1 MFKKKYLALVLLPLL
16 LLLLAVSFLGQA
28 GATTSSK
35 SSAPL
40 AAGVQDIVD
49 RGVLRVGVKQDLPN
63 FGYRDPENMQYT
75 GMEIE
80 IAKKVAAELGVKIE
94 FTPVTAQTRGA
105 LLDNGQL
112 DMVIATFTITDER
125 KELYNFTTPYY
136 TDAVGFLVRK
146 DSKIASNWEA
156 LDGLT
161 IGVTQGSIQWGLLE
175 EIAAE
180 KGIHFDFRELG
191 SNSEVVVAL
200 AARRVDAFSIDQSI
214 LSAFLGKSN
223 QLLDIQYK
231 PSEYGIVT
239 KKSNTEL
246 ANYLDQLVQNWN
258 KDGSLQTIYNKFG
271 FSFWTSS
278 TNHLN
283 TES

>member
-1 MFKKKYLALVLLPLL
+1 MQMKRIIPLLLLPLL
-16 LLLLAVSFLGQA
+16 AILLILPFFGQISA
-28 GATTSSK
+28 LTNSTSD
-35 SSAPL
+35 AQL
-40 AAGVQDIVD
+40 EAGVQEIVD

-63 FGYRDPENMQYT
+63 FGYRDPESNQYT
-75 GMEIE
+75 GMEVE
-80 IAKKVAAELGVKIE
+80 IAKKVAAELGVDIE

-112 DMVIATFTITDER
+112 DMVIATFTITEER

-146 DSKIASNWEA
+146 DSNIQSSWEA

-161 IGVTQGSIQWGLLE
+161 IGLTQGSIQWGLLE

-180 KGIHFDFRELG
+180 KEIELNFRELG

-200 AARRVDAFSIDQSI
+200 AAHRVDAFSIDQSI
-214 LSAFLGKSN
+214 LSAFLGKTN
-223 QLLDIQYK
+223 ELLDLQYQ

-239 KKSNTEL
+239 KKSNKDL
-246 ANYLDQLVQNWN
+246 AKYLDGLIQGWTE
-258 KDGSLQTIYNKFG
+258 DGSLQAIYDDFG
-271 FSFWTSS
+271 
-278 TNHLN
+278 LKPV
-283 TES
+283 TEIDE

>member
-1 MFKKKYLALVLLPLL
+1 MQMKKMIPLL
-16 LLLLAVSFLGQA
+16 LLPLFALFLSLSFLGKANAVSNNQTDIA
-28 GATTSSK
+28 LK
-35 SSAPL
+35 
-40 AAGVQDIVD
+40 AGVQDIVD
-49 RGVLRVGVKQDLPN
+49 RGILRVGVKQDLPN
-63 FGYRDPENMQYT
+63 FGYRNPENNQYT
-75 GMEIE
+75 GMEVE
-80 IAKKVAAELGVKIE
+80 IAKKIAAELGVDIE

-112 DMVIATFTITDER
+112 DMVIATFTITEER

-146 DSKIASNWEA
+146 DSKIQSSWEA

-180 KGIHFDFRELG
+180 KGIELNFRELG

-200 AARRVDAFSIDQSI
+200 AAHRVDAFSIDQSI
-214 LSAFLGKSN
+214 LSAFLGKTN
-223 QLLDIQYK
+223 ELLDLQYQ

-239 KKSNTEL
+239 KKSNTDL
-246 ANYLDQLVQNWN
+246 ANYLDELVQDWTE
-258 KDGSLQTIYNKFG
+258 DGTLQKIYDEFG
-271 FSFWTSS
+271 
-278 TNHLN
+278 LKPV
-283 TES
+283 TEIDE

>member
-1 MFKKKYLALVLLPLL
+1 MQMKRIIPLLLLPLL
-16 LLLLAVSFLGQA
+16 AILLTLPFFGQISA
-28 GATTSSK
+28 LTNNTSD
-35 SSAPL
+35 AQL
-40 AAGVQDIVD
+40 EAGVQKIVD

-63 FGYRDPENMQYT
+63 FGYRDPESNEYT
-75 GMEIE
+75 GMEVE
-80 IAKKVAAELGVKIE
+80 IAKKVAAELGVDIE

-112 DMVIATFTITDER
+112 DMVIATFTITEER

-146 DSKIASNWEA
+146 DSKIQSSWEA

-180 KGIHFDFRELG
+180 KGIELNFRELG

-200 AARRVDAFSIDQSI
+200 AAHRVDAFSIDQSI
-214 LSAFLGKSN
+214 LSAFLGKTN
-223 QLLDIQYK
+223 VLLDLQYQ

-239 KKSNTEL
+239 KKSNTDL
-246 ANYLDQLVQNWN
+246 ATYLDGLVEDWTE
-258 KDGSLQTIYNKFG
+258 DGTLQAIYDDFG
-271 FSFWTSS
+271 
-278 TNHLN
+278 LKPV
-283 TES
+283 TEITE

>member
-1 MFKKKYLALVLLPLL
+1 MQLKRIIPLL
-16 LLLLAVSFLGQA
+16 LLPVLAILLMLPFFGQISA
-28 GATTSSK
+28 LTNSTSD
-35 SSAPL
+35 AQL
-40 AAGVQDIVD
+40 EAGVQEIVD

-63 FGYRDPENMQYT
+63 FGYRDPESNQYT
-75 GMEIE
+75 GMEVE
-80 IAKKVAAELGVKIE
+80 IAKKVAAELGVDIE

-112 DMVIATFTITDER
+112 DMVIATFTITEER

-146 DSKIASNWEA
+146 DSKIQSSWDA

-180 KGIHFDFRELG
+180 KGIELNFRELG

-200 AARRVDAFSIDQSI
+200 AAHRVDAFSIDQSI
-214 LSAFLGKSN
+214 LSAFLGKTN
-223 QLLDIQYK
+223 ELLDLQYQ

-239 KKSNTEL
+239 KKSNTDL
-246 ANYLDQLVQNWN
+246 ATYLDGLVQDWTE
-258 KDGSLQTIYNKFG
+258 DGTLQTIYDDFG
-271 FSFWTSS
+271 
-278 TNHLN
+278 LKPV
-283 TES
+283 TEITE

>member
-1 MFKKKYLALVLLPLL
+1 MQLKRIIPLLLLPLL
-16 LLLLAVSFLGQA
+16 AILLILPFFGQISA
-28 GATTSSK
+28 LTNSTSD
-35 SSAPL
+35 AQL
-40 AAGVQDIVD
+40 EAGVQEIVD

-63 FGYRDPENMQYT
+63 FGYRDPKSNKYT
-75 GMEIE
+75 GMEVE
-80 IAKKVAAELGVKIE
+80 IAKKVAAELGVDIE

-112 DMVIATFTITDER
+112 DMVIATFTITEER

-146 DSKIASNWEA
+146 DSNIQSSWEA

-180 KGIHFDFRELG
+180 KGIELNFRELG

-200 AARRVDAFSIDQSI
+200 AAHRVDAFSIDQSI
-214 LSAFLGKSN
+214 LSAFLGKTN
-223 QLLDIQYK
+223 ELLDLQYQ

-239 KKSNTEL
+239 KKSNTDL
-246 ANYLDQLVQNWN
+246 ATYLDGLVQDWTE
-258 KDGSLQTIYNKFG
+258 DGTLQAIYDDFG
-271 FSFWTSS
+271 
-278 TNHLN
+278 LKPV
-283 TES
+283 TEIDE

>member
-1 MFKKKYLALVLLPLL
+1 MQMKRIIPLLLLPLL
-16 LLLLAVSFLGQA
+16 AFLLILPFFRSI
-28 GATTSSK
+28 
-35 SSAPL
+35 SAL
-40 AAGVQDIVD
+40 TNSNSDAQLEAGVQKIVD

-63 FGYRDPENMQYT
+63 FGYRDPESNQYT
-75 GMEIE
+75 GMEVE
-80 IAKKVAAELGVKIE
+80 IAKKVAAELGVDIE

-112 DMVIATFTITDER
+112 DMVIATFTITEER

-146 DSKIASNWEA
+146 DSNVQSSWEA

-180 KGIHFDFRELG
+180 KGIELNFRELG

-200 AARRVDAFSIDQSI
+200 AAHRVDAFSIDQSI
-214 LSAFLGKSN
+214 LSAFLGKTN
-223 QLLDIQYK
+223 ELLDLQYQ

-239 KKSNTEL
+239 KKSNTDL
-246 ANYLDQLVQNWN
+246 ATYLDGLVQDWTE
-258 KDGSLQTIYNKFG
+258 DGTLQAIYDDFG
-271 FSFWTSS
+271 
-278 TNHLN
+278 LKPV
-283 TES
+283 TEITE

>member
-1 MFKKKYLALVLLPLL
+1 MQMKRIIPLL
-16 LLLLAVSFLGQA
+16 LLPVLAILLMLPFFGQISA
-28 GATTSSK
+28 LTNSTSD
-35 SSAPL
+35 AQL
-40 AAGVQDIVD
+40 EAGVQEIVD

-63 FGYRDPENMQYT
+63 FGYRDPESNQYT
-75 GMEIE
+75 GMEVE
-80 IAKKVAAELGVKIE
+80 IAKKVAAELGVDIE

-112 DMVIATFTITDER
+112 DMVIATFTITEER

-146 DSKIASNWEA
+146 DSNIQSSWEA

-180 KGIHFDFRELG
+180 KGIELNFRELG

-200 AARRVDAFSIDQSI
+200 AAHRVDAFSIDQSI
-214 LSAFLGKSN
+214 LSAFLGKTN
-223 QLLDIQYK
+223 ELLDLQYQ

-239 KKSNTEL
+239 KKSNTDL
-246 ANYLDQLVQNWN
+246 ATYLDGLVQDWTE
-258 KDGSLQTIYNKFG
+258 DGKLQAIYDDFG
-271 FSFWTSS
+271 
-278 TNHLN
+278 LKPV
-283 TES
+283 TEITE

>member
-1 MFKKKYLALVLLPLL
+1 MQMKRIIPLLLLPLL
-16 LLLLAVSFLGQA
+16 AFLLILPFFRSI
-28 GATTSSK
+28 
-35 SSAPL
+35 SAL
-40 AAGVQDIVD
+40 TNSNSDAQLEAGVQKIVD

-63 FGYRDPENMQYT
+63 FGYRDPESNQYT
-75 GMEIE
+75 GMEVE
-80 IAKKVAAELGVKIE
+80 IAKKVAAELGVDIE

-112 DMVIATFTITDER
+112 DMVIATFTITEER

-146 DSKIASNWEA
+146 DSNVQSSWEA

-180 KGIHFDFRELG
+180 KGIELNFRELG

-200 AARRVDAFSIDQSI
+200 AAHRVDAFSIDQSI
-214 LSAFLGKSN
+214 LSAFLGKTN
-223 QLLDIQYK
+223 ELLDLQYQ

-239 KKSNTEL
+239 KKSNTDL
-246 ANYLDQLVQNWN
+246 AKYLDGLVQGWTE
-258 KDGSLQTIYNKFG
+258 DGSLQAIYDDFDLKPV
-271 FSFWTSS
+271 
-278 TNHLN
+278 
-283 TES
+283 TEIDE

>member
-1 MFKKKYLALVLLPLL
+1 MQMKRIIPLL
-16 LLLLAVSFLGQA
+16 LLPVLAILLMLPFFGQISA
-28 GATTSSK
+28 LTNSTSD
-35 SSAPL
+35 AQL
-40 AAGVQDIVD
+40 EAGVQEIVD

-63 FGYRDPENMQYT
+63 FGYRDPKSNKYT
-75 GMEIE
+75 GMEVE
-80 IAKKVAAELGVKIE
+80 IAKKVAAELGVDIE

-112 DMVIATFTITDER
+112 DMVIATFTITEER

-146 DSKIASNWEA
+146 DSNIQSSWEA

-180 KGIHFDFRELG
+180 KGIELNFRELG

-200 AARRVDAFSIDQSI
+200 AAHRVDAFSIDQSI
-214 LSAFLGKSN
+214 LSAFLGKTN
-223 QLLDIQYK
+223 ELLDLQYQ

-239 KKSNTEL
+239 KKSNTDL
-246 ANYLDQLVQNWN
+246 ATYLDGLVQDWTE
-258 KDGSLQTIYNKFG
+258 DGKLQAIYDDFG
-271 FSFWTSS
+271 
-278 TNHLN
+278 LKPV
-283 TES
+283 TEITE

>member
-1 MFKKKYLALVLLPLL
+1 MQMKRIIPLLLLPLL
-16 LLLLAVSFLGQA
+16 AILLILPFFGQISA
-28 GATTSSK
+28 LTNSTSD
-35 SSAPL
+35 AQL
-40 AAGVQDIVD
+40 EAGVQEIVD

-63 FGYRDPENMQYT
+63 FGYRDPESNQYT
-75 GMEIE
+75 GMEVE
-80 IAKKVAAELGVKIE
+80 IAKKVAAELGVDIE

-112 DMVIATFTITDER
+112 DMVIATFTITEER

-146 DSKIASNWEA
+146 DSNIQSSWEA

-180 KGIHFDFRELG
+180 KGIELNFRELG

-200 AARRVDAFSIDQSI
+200 AAHRVDAFSIDQSI
-214 LSAFLGKSN
+214 LSAFLGKTN
-223 QLLDIQYK
+223 ELLDLQYQ

-239 KKSNTEL
+239 KKSNKDL
-246 ANYLDQLVQNWN
+246 AKYLDGLVQGWTE
-258 KDGSLQTIYNKFG
+258 DGSLQAIYDDFDLKPV
-271 FSFWTSS
+271 
-278 TNHLN
+278 
-283 TES
+283 TEIDE

>member
-1 MFKKKYLALVLLPLL
+1 MQMKRIIPLLLLPLL
-16 LLLLAVSFLGQA
+16 AILLILPFFGQISA
-28 GATTSSK
+28 LTNSTSD
-35 SSAPL
+35 AQL
-40 AAGVQDIVD
+40 EAGVQEIVD

-63 FGYRDPENMQYT
+63 FGYRDPESNQYT
-75 GMEIE
+75 GMEVE
-80 IAKKVAAELGVKIE
+80 IAKKVAAELGVDIE

-112 DMVIATFTITDER
+112 DMVIATFTITEER

-146 DSKIASNWEA
+146 DSNIQSSWEA

-180 KGIHFDFRELG
+180 KGIELNFRELG

-200 AARRVDAFSIDQSI
+200 AAHRVDAFSIDQSI
-214 LSAFLGKSN
+214 LSAFLGKTN
-223 QLLDIQYK
+223 ELLDLQYQ

-239 KKSNTEL
+239 KKSNTDL
-246 ANYLDQLVQNWN
+246 ATYLDGLVEDWTE
-258 KDGSLQTIYNKFG
+258 DGTLQAIYDDFG
-271 FSFWTSS
+271 
-278 TNHLN
+278 LKPV
-283 TES
+283 TEIDE

>member
-1 MFKKKYLALVLLPLL
+1 MQMKRIIPLLLLPLL
-16 LLLLAVSFLGQA
+16 AFLLILPFFRSI
-28 GATTSSK
+28 
-35 SSAPL
+35 SAL
-40 AAGVQDIVD
+40 TNSNSDAQLEAGVQKIVD

-63 FGYRDPENMQYT
+63 FGYRDPESNQYT
-75 GMEIE
+75 GMEVE
-80 IAKKVAAELGVKIE
+80 IAKKVAAELGVDIE

-112 DMVIATFTITDER
+112 DMVIATFTITEER

-146 DSKIASNWEA
+146 DSKIQSSWEA

-180 KGIHFDFRELG
+180 KGIELNFRELG

-200 AARRVDAFSIDQSI
+200 AAHRVDAFSIDQSI
-214 LSAFLGKSN
+214 LSAFLGKTN
-223 QLLDIQYK
+223 ELLDLQYQ

-239 KKSNTEL
+239 KKSNTDL
-246 ANYLDQLVQNWN
+246 ATYLDGLVEDWTE
-258 KDGSLQTIYNKFG
+258 DGTLQAIYDDFG
-271 FSFWTSS
+271 
-278 TNHLN
+278 LKPV
-283 TES
+283 TEITE

>member
-1 MFKKKYLALVLLPLL
+1 MQMKRIIPLLLLPLL
-16 LLLLAVSFLGQA
+16 AFLLILPFFRSI
-28 GATTSSK
+28 
-35 SSAPL
+35 SAL
-40 AAGVQDIVD
+40 TNSNSDAQLEAGVQEIVD

-63 FGYRDPENMQYT
+63 FGYRDPESNQYT
-75 GMEIE
+75 GMEVE
-80 IAKKVAAELGVKIE
+80 IAKKVAAELGVDIE

-112 DMVIATFTITDER
+112 DMVIATFTITEER

-146 DSKIASNWEA
+146 DSNVQSSWEA

-180 KGIHFDFRELG
+180 KGIELNFRELG

-200 AARRVDAFSIDQSI
+200 AAHRVDAFSIDQSI
-214 LSAFLGKSN
+214 LSAFLGKTN
-223 QLLDIQYK
+223 ELLDLQYQ

-239 KKSNTEL
+239 KKSNTDL
-246 ANYLDQLVQNWN
+246 ATYLDGLVQDWTE
-258 KDGSLQTIYNKFG
+258 DGTLQAIYDDFG
-271 FSFWTSS
+271 
-278 TNHLN
+278 LKPV
-283 TES
+283 TEITE

>member
-1 MFKKKYLALVLLPLL
+1 MQMKRIIPLLLLPLL
-16 LLLLAVSFLGQA
+16 AFLLILPFFRSI
-28 GATTSSK
+28 
-35 SSAPL
+35 SAL
-40 AAGVQDIVD
+40 TNSNSDAQLEAGVQKIVD

-63 FGYRDPENMQYT
+63 FGYRDPESNQYT
-75 GMEIE
+75 GMEVE
-80 IAKKVAAELGVKIE
+80 IAKKVAAELGVDIE

-112 DMVIATFTITDER
+112 DMVIATFTITEER

-146 DSKIASNWEA
+146 DSNIQSSWEA

-180 KGIHFDFRELG
+180 KGIELNFRELG

-200 AARRVDAFSIDQSI
+200 AAHRVDAFSIDQSI
-214 LSAFLGKSN
+214 LSAFLGKTN
-223 QLLDIQYK
+223 ELLDLQYQ

-239 KKSNTEL
+239 KKSNTDL
-246 ANYLDQLVQNWN
+246 ATYLDGLVQDWTE
-258 KDGSLQTIYNKFG
+258 DGTLQAIYDDFG
-271 FSFWTSS
+271 
-278 TNHLN
+278 LKPV
-283 TES
+283 TEITE

>member
-1 MFKKKYLALVLLPLL
+1 MQMKRIIPLLLLPLL
-16 LLLLAVSFLGQA
+16 AILLTLPFFGQISA
-28 GATTSSK
+28 LTNSTSD
-35 SSAPL
+35 AQL
-40 AAGVQDIVD
+40 EAGVQEIVD

-63 FGYRDPENMQYT
+63 FGYRDPESNQYT
-75 GMEIE
+75 GMEVE
-80 IAKKVAAELGVKIE
+80 IAKKVAAELGVDIE

-112 DMVIATFTITDER
+112 DMVIATFTITEER

-146 DSKIASNWEA
+146 DSKIQSSWKA

-175 EIAAE
+175 EIAAK
-180 KGIHFDFRELG
+180 KGIELNFRELG

-200 AARRVDAFSIDQSI
+200 AAHRVDAFSIDQSI
-214 LSAFLGKSN
+214 LSAFLGKTN
-223 QLLDIQYK
+223 ELLDLQYQ

-239 KKSNTEL
+239 KKSNKDL
-246 ANYLDQLVQNWN
+246 AKYLDGLVQGWTE
-258 KDGSLQTIYNKFG
+258 DGSLQAIYDDFDLKPV
-271 FSFWTSS
+271 
-278 TNHLN
+278 
-283 TES
+283 TEIDE

>member
-1 MFKKKYLALVLLPLL
+1 MQMKRIIPLLLLPLL
-16 LLLLAVSFLGQA
+16 AILLILPFFGQISA
-28 GATTSSK
+28 LTNSTSD
-35 SSAPL
+35 AQL
-40 AAGVQDIVD
+40 EAGVQEIVD

-63 FGYRDPENMQYT
+63 FGYRDPESNRYT
-75 GMEIE
+75 GMEVE
-80 IAKKVAAELGVKIE
+80 IAKKVAAELGVDIE

-112 DMVIATFTITDER
+112 DMVIATFTITEER

-146 DSKIASNWEA
+146 DSKIQSSWEA

-180 KGIHFDFRELG
+180 KGIELNFRELG

-200 AARRVDAFSIDQSI
+200 AAHRVDAFSIDQSI
-214 LSAFLGKSN
+214 LSAFLGKTN
-223 QLLDIQYK
+223 ELLDLQYQ

-239 KKSNTEL
+239 KKSNTDL
-246 ANYLDQLVQNWN
+246 ATYLDGLVQDWTE
-258 KDGSLQTIYNKFG
+258 DGTLQAIYDDFG
-271 FSFWTSS
+271 
-278 TNHLN
+278 LKPV
-283 TES
+283 TEITE

>member
-1 MFKKKYLALVLLPLL
+1 MQMKRIIPLLLLPLL
-16 LLLLAVSFLGQA
+16 AILLVLPFFGQISA
-28 GATTSSK
+28 LTNSTSD
-35 SSAPL
+35 AQL
-40 AAGVQDIVD
+40 EAGVQEIVD

-63 FGYRDPENMQYT
+63 FGYRDPESNQYT
-75 GMEIE
+75 GMEVE
-80 IAKKVAAELGVKIE
+80 IAKKVAAELGVDIE

-112 DMVIATFTITDER
+112 DMVIATFTITEER

-146 DSKIASNWEA
+146 DSKIQSSWEA

-180 KGIHFDFRELG
+180 KGIELNFRELG

-200 AARRVDAFSIDQSI
+200 AAHRVDAFSIDQSI
-214 LSAFLGKSN
+214 LSAFLGKTN
-223 QLLDIQYK
+223 ELLDLQYQ

-239 KKSNTEL
+239 KKSNTDL
-246 ANYLDQLVQNWN
+246 ATYLDGLVQDWTE
-258 KDGSLQTIYNKFG
+258 DGTLQAIYDDFG
-271 FSFWTSS
+271 
-278 TNHLN
+278 LKPV
-283 TES
+283 TEITE

>member
-1 MFKKKYLALVLLPLL
+1 MQLKRIIPLL
-16 LLLLAVSFLGQA
+16 LLPVLAILLMLPFFGQISA
-28 GATTSSK
+28 LTNSTSD
-35 SSAPL
+35 AQL
-40 AAGVQDIVD
+40 EAGVQEIVD

-63 FGYRDPENMQYT
+63 FGYRDPKSNQYT
-75 GMEIE
+75 GMEVE
-80 IAKKVAAELGVKIE
+80 IAKKVAAELGVDIE

-112 DMVIATFTITDER
+112 DMVIATFTITEER

-146 DSKIASNWEA
+146 DSNIQSSWEA

-180 KGIHFDFRELG
+180 KGIELNFRELG

-200 AARRVDAFSIDQSI
+200 AAHRVDAFSIDQSI
-214 LSAFLGKSN
+214 LSAFLGKTN
-223 QLLDIQYK
+223 ELLDLQYQ

-239 KKSNTEL
+239 KKSNTDL
-246 ANYLDQLVQNWN
+246 ATYLDGLVQDWTE
-258 KDGSLQTIYNKFG
+258 DGTLQAIYDDFG
-271 FSFWTSS
+271 
-278 TNHLN
+278 LKPV
-283 TES
+283 TEITE

>member
-1 MFKKKYLALVLLPLL
+1 MQLKRIIPLL
-16 LLLLAVSFLGQA
+16 LLPVLAILLMLPFFGQISA
-28 GATTSSK
+28 LTNSTSD
-35 SSAPL
+35 AQL
-40 AAGVQDIVD
+40 EAGVQEIVD

-63 FGYRDPENMQYT
+63 FGYRDPKSNKYT
-75 GMEIE
+75 GMEVE
-80 IAKKVAAELGVKIE
+80 IAKKVAAELGVDIE

-112 DMVIATFTITDER
+112 DMVIATFTITEER

-146 DSKIASNWEA
+146 DSNVQSSWEA

-180 KGIHFDFRELG
+180 KGIELNFRELG

-200 AARRVDAFSIDQSI
+200 AAHRVDAFSIDQSI
-214 LSAFLGKSN
+214 LSAFLGKTN
-223 QLLDIQYK
+223 ELLDLQYQ

-239 KKSNTEL
+239 KKSNTDL
-246 ANYLDQLVQNWN
+246 ATYLDGLVQDWTE
-258 KDGSLQTIYNKFG
+258 DGKLQAIYDDFG
-271 FSFWTSS
+271 
-278 TNHLN
+278 LKPV
-283 TES
+283 TEITE

>member
-1 MFKKKYLALVLLPLL
+1 MQMKRIIPLL
-16 LLLLAVSFLGQA
+16 LLPVLAILLMLPFFGQISA
-28 GATTSSK
+28 LTNSTSD
-35 SSAPL
+35 AQL
-40 AAGVQDIVD
+40 EAGVQEIVD

-63 FGYRDPENMQYT
+63 FGYRDPESNQYT
-75 GMEIE
+75 GMEVE
-80 IAKKVAAELGVKIE
+80 IAKKVAAELGVDIE

-112 DMVIATFTITDER
+112 DMVIATFTITEER

-146 DSKIASNWEA
+146 DSKIQSSWDA

-180 KGIHFDFRELG
+180 KGIELNFRELG

-200 AARRVDAFSIDQSI
+200 AAHRVDAFSIDQSI
-214 LSAFLGKSN
+214 LSAFLGKTN
-223 QLLDIQYK
+223 ELLDLQYQ

-239 KKSNTEL
+239 KKSNKDL
-246 ANYLDQLVQNWN
+246 AKYLDGLVQGWTE
-258 KDGSLQTIYNKFG
+258 DGSLQAIYDDFDLKPV
-271 FSFWTSS
+271 TKID
-278 TNHLN
+278 
-283 TES
+283 E

>member
-1 MFKKKYLALVLLPLL
+1 MQLKRIIPLL
-16 LLLLAVSFLGQA
+16 LLPVLAILLMLPFFGQISA
-28 GATTSSK
+28 LTNSTSD
-35 SSAPL
+35 AQL
-40 AAGVQDIVD
+40 EAGVQEIVD

-63 FGYRDPENMQYT
+63 FGYRDPESNQYT
-75 GMEIE
+75 GMEVE
-80 IAKKVAAELGVKIE
+80 IAKKVAAELGVDIE

-105 LLDNGQL
+105 LLDNRQL
-112 DMVIATFTITDER
+112 DMVIATFTITEER

-146 DSKIASNWEA
+146 DSNIQSSWEA

-180 KGIHFDFRELG
+180 KGIELNFRELG

-200 AARRVDAFSIDQSI
+200 AAHRVDAFSIDQSI
-214 LSAFLGKSN
+214 LSAFLGKTN
-223 QLLDIQYK
+223 ELLDLQYQ

-239 KKSNTEL
+239 KKSNTDL
-246 ANYLDQLVQNWN
+246 ATYLDGLVQDWTE
-258 KDGSLQTIYNKFG
+258 DGTLQAIYDDFG
-271 FSFWTSS
+271 
-278 TNHLN
+278 LKPV
-283 TES
+283 TEITE

>member
-1 MFKKKYLALVLLPLL
+1 MQLKRIIPLL
-16 LLLLAVSFLGQA
+16 LLPVLAILLMLPFFGQISA
-28 GATTSSK
+28 LTNSTSD
-35 SSAPL
+35 AQL
-40 AAGVQDIVD
+40 EAGVQEIVD

-63 FGYRDPENMQYT
+63 FGYRDPESNQYT
-75 GMEIE
+75 GMEVE
-80 IAKKVAAELGVKIE
+80 IAKKVAAELGVDIE

-105 LLDNGQL
+105 LLDNDQL
-112 DMVIATFTITDER
+112 DMVIATFTITEER

-146 DSKIASNWEA
+146 DSNIQSSWEA

-180 KGIHFDFRELG
+180 KGIELNFRELG

-200 AARRVDAFSIDQSI
+200 AAHRVDAFSIDQSI
-214 LSAFLGKSN
+214 LSAFLGKTN
-223 QLLDIQYK
+223 ELLDLQYQ

-239 KKSNTEL
+239 KKSNTDL
-246 ANYLDQLVQNWN
+246 ATYLDGLVEDWTE
-258 KDGSLQTIYNKFG
+258 DGTLQAIYDDFG
-271 FSFWTSS
+271 
-278 TNHLN
+278 LKPV
-283 TES
+283 TEITE

>member
-1 MFKKKYLALVLLPLL
+1 MQMKRIIPLLLLPLL
-16 LLLLAVSFLGQA
+16 TILLILPFFGQISA
-28 GATTSSK
+28 LTNSTSD
-35 SSAPL
+35 AQL
-40 AAGVQDIVD
+40 EAGVQDIVD

-63 FGYRDPENMQYT
+63 FGYRDPESNQYT
-75 GMEIE
+75 GMEVE
-80 IAKKVAAELGVKIE
+80 IAKKVAAELGVDIE

-112 DMVIATFTITDER
+112 DMVIATFTITEER

-146 DSKIASNWEA
+146 DSNIQSSWEA

-180 KGIHFDFRELG
+180 KGIELNFRELG

-200 AARRVDAFSIDQSI
+200 AAHRVDAFSIDQSI
-214 LSAFLGKSN
+214 LSAFLGKTN
-223 QLLDIQYK
+223 ELLDLQYQ

-239 KKSNTEL
+239 KKSNKDL
-246 ANYLDQLVQNWN
+246 AKYLDGLIQGWTE
-258 KDGSLQTIYNKFG
+258 DGSLQAIYDDFG
-271 FSFWTSS
+271 
-278 TNHLN
+278 LKPV
-283 TES
+283 TEITE

>member
-1 MFKKKYLALVLLPLL
+1 MQMKRIIPLLLLPLL
-16 LLLLAVSFLGQA
+16 TILLILPFFRSI
-28 GATTSSK
+28 
-35 SSAPL
+35 SAL
-40 AAGVQDIVD
+40 TNSNSDAQLEAGVQKIVD

-63 FGYRDPENMQYT
+63 FGYRDPESNQYT
-75 GMEIE
+75 GMEVE
-80 IAKKVAAELGVKIE
+80 IAKKVAAELGVDIE

-112 DMVIATFTITDER
+112 DMVIATFTITEER

-146 DSKIASNWEA
+146 DSNIQSSWEA

-180 KGIHFDFRELG
+180 KGIELNFRELG

-200 AARRVDAFSIDQSI
+200 AAHRVDAFSIDQSI
-214 LSAFLGKSN
+214 LSAFLGKTN
-223 QLLDIQYK
+223 ELLDLQYQ

-239 KKSNTEL
+239 KKSNTDL
-246 ANYLDQLVQNWN
+246 ATYLDGLVQDWTE
-258 KDGSLQTIYNKFG
+258 DGTLQAIYDDFG
-271 FSFWTSS
+271 
-278 TNHLN
+278 LKPV
-283 TES
+283 TEITE

>member
-1 MFKKKYLALVLLPLL
+1 MQMKRIIPLLLLPLL
-16 LLLLAVSFLGQA
+16 AILLILPFFGQISA
-28 GATTSSK
+28 LTNSTSD
-35 SSAPL
+35 AQL
-40 AAGVQDIVD
+40 EAGVQEIVD

-63 FGYRDPENMQYT
+63 FGYRDPKSNKYT
-75 GMEIE
+75 GMEVE
-80 IAKKVAAELGVKIE
+80 IAKKVAVELGVDIE
-94 FTPVTAQTRGA
+94 FPPVTAQTRGA

-112 DMVIATFTITDER
+112 DMVIATFTITEER

-146 DSKIASNWEA
+146 DSNIQSSWEA

-180 KGIHFDFRELG
+180 KGIELNFRELG

-200 AARRVDAFSIDQSI
+200 AAHRVDAFSIDQSI
-214 LSAFLGKSN
+214 LSAFLGKTN
-223 QLLDIQYK
+223 ELLDLQYQ

-239 KKSNTEL
+239 KKSNTDL
-246 ANYLDQLVQNWN
+246 ATYLDGLVQDWTE
-258 KDGSLQTIYNKFG
+258 DGTLQAIYDDFG
-271 FSFWTSS
+271 
-278 TNHLN
+278 LKPV
-283 TES
+283 TEITE

>member
-1 MFKKKYLALVLLPLL
+1 MQMKRIIPLL
-16 LLLLAVSFLGQA
+16 LFPVLAILLMLPFFGQISA
-28 GATTSSK
+28 LTNSTSD
-35 SSAPL
+35 AQL
-40 AAGVQDIVD
+40 EAGVQEIVD

-63 FGYRDPENMQYT
+63 FGYRDPESNQYT
-75 GMEIE
+75 GMEVE
-80 IAKKVAAELGVKIE
+80 IAKKVAAELGVDIE

-112 DMVIATFTITDER
+112 DMVIATFTITEER

-146 DSKIASNWEA
+146 DSKIQSSWDA

-180 KGIHFDFRELG
+180 KGIELNFRELG

-200 AARRVDAFSIDQSI
+200 AAHRVDAFSIDQSI
-214 LSAFLGKSN
+214 LSAFLGKTN
-223 QLLDIQYK
+223 ELLDLQYQ

-239 KKSNTEL
+239 KKSNKDL
-246 ANYLDQLVQNWN
+246 AKYLDGLVQGWTE
-258 KDGSLQTIYNKFG
+258 DGSLQAIYDDFDLKPV
-271 FSFWTSS
+271 
-278 TNHLN
+278 
-283 TES
+283 TEIDE

>member
-1 MFKKKYLALVLLPLL
+1 MQLKRIIPLL
-16 LLLLAVSFLGQA
+16 LLPVLAILLMLPFFGQISA
-28 GATTSSK
+28 LTNSTSD
-35 SSAPL
+35 AQL
-40 AAGVQDIVD
+40 EAGVQEIVD

-63 FGYRDPENMQYT
+63 FGYRDPKSNKYT
-75 GMEIE
+75 GMEVE
-80 IAKKVAAELGVKIE
+80 IAKKVAAELGVDIE

-105 LLDNGQL
+105 LLDNDQL
-112 DMVIATFTITDER
+112 DMVIATFTITEER

-146 DSKIASNWEA
+146 DSNIQSSWEA

-180 KGIHFDFRELG
+180 KGIELNFRELG

-200 AARRVDAFSIDQSI
+200 AAHRVDAFSIDQSI
-214 LSAFLGKSN
+214 LSAFLGKTN
-223 QLLDIQYK
+223 VLLDLQYQ

-239 KKSNTEL
+239 KKSNTDL
-246 ANYLDQLVQNWN
+246 ATYLDGLVQDWTE
-258 KDGSLQTIYNKFG
+258 DGTLQAIYDDFG
-271 FSFWTSS
+271 
-278 TNHLN
+278 LKPV
-283 TES
+283 TEITE

>member
-1 MFKKKYLALVLLPLL
+1 MQMKRIIPLL
-16 LLLLAVSFLGQA
+16 LLPVLAILLMLPFFGQISA
-28 GATTSSK
+28 LTNSTSD
-35 SSAPL
+35 AQL
-40 AAGVQDIVD
+40 EAGVQEIVD

-63 FGYRDPENMQYT
+63 FGYRDPKSNKYT
-75 GMEIE
+75 GMEVE
-80 IAKKVAAELGVKIE
+80 IAKKVAAELGVDIE

-112 DMVIATFTITDER
+112 DMVIATFTITEER

-146 DSKIASNWEA
+146 DSNIQSSWEA

-180 KGIHFDFRELG
+180 KGIELNFRELG

-200 AARRVDAFSIDQSI
+200 AAHRVDAFSIDQSI
-214 LSAFLGKSN
+214 LSAFLGKTN
-223 QLLDIQYK
+223 ELLDLQYQ

-239 KKSNTEL
+239 KKSNTDL
-246 ANYLDQLVQNWN
+246 ATYLDGLVEDWTE
-258 KDGSLQTIYNKFG
+258 DGTLQAIYDDFG
-271 FSFWTSS
+271 
-278 TNHLN
+278 LKPV
-283 TES
+283 TEITE

>member
-1 MFKKKYLALVLLPLL
+1 MQMKRIIPLLLLPLL
-16 LLLLAVSFLGQA
+16 AILLILPFFGQISA
-28 GATTSSK
+28 LTNSTSD
-35 SSAPL
+35 AQL
-40 AAGVQDIVD
+40 EAGVQEIVD

-63 FGYRDPENMQYT
+63 FGYRDPESNQYT
-75 GMEIE
+75 GMEVE
-80 IAKKVAAELGVKIE
+80 IAKKVAAELGVDIE
-94 FTPVTAQTRGA
+94 FTPVTAQTRSA

-112 DMVIATFTITDER
+112 DMVIATFTITEER

-146 DSKIASNWEA
+146 DSNIQSSWEA

-180 KGIHFDFRELG
+180 KGIELNFRELG

-200 AARRVDAFSIDQSI
+200 AAHRVDAFSIDQSI
-214 LSAFLGKSN
+214 LSAFLGKTN
-223 QLLDIQYK
+223 ELLDLQYQ

-239 KKSNTEL
+239 KKSNTDL
-246 ANYLDQLVQNWN
+246 ATYLDGLVQDWTE
-258 KDGSLQTIYNKFG
+258 DGTLQAIYDDFG
-271 FSFWTSS
+271 
-278 TNHLN
+278 LKPV
-283 TES
+283 TEITE

>member
-1 MFKKKYLALVLLPLL
+1 MQMKRIIPLLLLPLL
-16 LLLLAVSFLGQA
+16 AILLILPFFGQISA
-28 GATTSSK
+28 LTNSTSD
-35 SSAPL
+35 AQL
-40 AAGVQDIVD
+40 EAGVQEIVD

-63 FGYRDPENMQYT
+63 FGYRDPKSNKYT
-75 GMEIE
+75 GMEVE
-80 IAKKVAAELGVKIE
+80 IAKKVAAELGVDIE

-112 DMVIATFTITDER
+112 DMVIATFTITEER

-146 DSKIASNWEA
+146 DSKIQSSWEA

-180 KGIHFDFRELG
+180 KGIELNFRELG

-200 AARRVDAFSIDQSI
+200 AAHRVDAFSIDQSI
-214 LSAFLGKSN
+214 LSAFLGKTN
-223 QLLDIQYK
+223 VLLDLQYQ

-239 KKSNTEL
+239 KKSNTDL
-246 ANYLDQLVQNWN
+246 ATYLDGLVEDWTE
-258 KDGSLQTIYNKFG
+258 DGTLQAIYDDFG
-271 FSFWTSS
+271 
-278 TNHLN
+278 LKPV
-283 TES
+283 TEITE

>member
-1 MFKKKYLALVLLPLL
+1 MQLKRIIPLL
-16 LLLLAVSFLGQA
+16 LLPVLAILLMLPFFGQISA
-28 GATTSSK
+28 LTNSTSD
-35 SSAPL
+35 AQL
-40 AAGVQDIVD
+40 EAGVQEIVD

-63 FGYRDPENMQYT
+63 FGYRDPKSNKYT
-75 GMEIE
+75 GMEVE
-80 IAKKVAAELGVKIE
+80 IAKKVAAELGVDIE

-112 DMVIATFTITDER
+112 DMVIATFTITEER

-146 DSKIASNWEA
+146 DSNIQSSWEA

-180 KGIHFDFRELG
+180 KGIELNFRELG

-200 AARRVDAFSIDQSI
+200 AAHRVDAFSIDQSI
-214 LSAFLGKSN
+214 LSAFLGKTN
-223 QLLDIQYK
+223 ELLDLQYQ

-239 KKSNTEL
+239 KKSNTDL
-246 ANYLDQLVQNWN
+246 ATYLDGLVQDWTE
-258 KDGSLQTIYNKFG
+258 DGTLQTIYDDFG
-271 FSFWTSS
+271 
-278 TNHLN
+278 LKPV
-283 TES
+283 TEITE

>member
-1 MFKKKYLALVLLPLL
+1 MQMKRIIPLLLLPLL
-16 LLLLAVSFLGQA
+16 TILLILPFFGQISA
-28 GATTSSK
+28 LTNSTSD
-35 SSAPL
+35 AQL
-40 AAGVQDIVD
+40 EAGVQEIVD

-63 FGYRDPENMQYT
+63 FGYRDPESNQYT
-75 GMEIE
+75 GMEVE
-80 IAKKVAAELGVKIE
+80 IAKKVAAELGVDIE

-105 LLDNGQL
+105 LLDNDQL
-112 DMVIATFTITDER
+112 DMVIATFTITEER

-146 DSKIASNWEA
+146 DSNIQSSWEA

-180 KGIHFDFRELG
+180 KGIELNFRELG

-200 AARRVDAFSIDQSI
+200 AAHRVDAFSIDQSI
-214 LSAFLGKSN
+214 LSAFLGKTN
-223 QLLDIQYK
+223 VLLDLQYQ

-239 KKSNTEL
+239 KKSNTDL
-246 ANYLDQLVQNWN
+246 ATYLDGLVEDWTE
-258 KDGSLQTIYNKFG
+258 DGTLQAIYDDFG
-271 FSFWTSS
+271 
-278 TNHLN
+278 LKPV
-283 TES
+283 TEITE

>member
-1 MFKKKYLALVLLPLL
+1 MQMKRIIPLLLLPLL
-16 LLLLAVSFLGQA
+16 AILLTLPFFGQISA
-28 GATTSSK
+28 LTNSTSD
-35 SSAPL
+35 AQL
-40 AAGVQDIVD
+40 EAGVQEIVD

-63 FGYRDPENMQYT
+63 FGYRDPKSNKYT
-75 GMEIE
+75 GMEVE
-80 IAKKVAAELGVKIE
+80 IAKKVAAELGVDIE

-112 DMVIATFTITDER
+112 DMVIATFTITEER

-146 DSKIASNWEA
+146 DSKIQSSWEA

-180 KGIHFDFRELG
+180 KGIELNFRELG

-200 AARRVDAFSIDQSI
+200 AAHRVDAFSIDQSI
-214 LSAFLGKSN
+214 LSAFLGKTN
-223 QLLDIQYK
+223 ELLDLQYQ

-239 KKSNTEL
+239 KKSNTDL
-246 ANYLDQLVQNWN
+246 ATYLDGLVQDWTE
-258 KDGSLQTIYNKFG
+258 DGTLQAIYDDFG
-271 FSFWTSS
+271 
-278 TNHLN
+278 LKPV
-283 TES
+283 TEITE

>member
-1 MFKKKYLALVLLPLL
+1 MQLKRIIPLL
-16 LLLLAVSFLGQA
+16 LLPVLAILLMLPFFGQISA
-28 GATTSSK
+28 LTNSTSD
-35 SSAPL
+35 AQL
-40 AAGVQDIVD
+40 EAGVQEIVD

-63 FGYRDPENMQYT
+63 FGYRDPKSNKYT
-75 GMEIE
+75 GMEVE
-80 IAKKVAAELGVKIE
+80 IAKKVAAELGVDIE

-112 DMVIATFTITDER
+112 DMVIATFTITEER

-146 DSKIASNWEA
+146 DSKIQSSWEA

-180 KGIHFDFRELG
+180 KGIELNFRELG

-200 AARRVDAFSIDQSI
+200 AAHRVDAFSIDQSI
-214 LSAFLGKSN
+214 LSAFLGKTN
-223 QLLDIQYK
+223 ELLDLQYQ

-239 KKSNTEL
+239 KKSNTDL
-246 ANYLDQLVQNWN
+246 AKYLDGLVQGWTE
-258 KDGSLQTIYNKFG
+258 DGSLQAIYDDFDLKPV
-271 FSFWTSS
+271 
-278 TNHLN
+278 
-283 TES
+283 TEIDE

>member
-1 MFKKKYLALVLLPLL
+1 MQLKRIIPLLLLPLL
-16 LLLLAVSFLGQA
+16 AILLILPFFGQINA
-28 GATTSSK
+28 LTNSTSD
-35 SSAPL
+35 AQL
-40 AAGVQDIVD
+40 EAGVQEIVD

-63 FGYRDPENMQYT
+63 FGYRDPESNQYT
-75 GMEIE
+75 GMEVE
-80 IAKKVAAELGVKIE
+80 IAKKVAAELGVDIE

-112 DMVIATFTITDER
+112 DMVIATFTITEER

-146 DSKIASNWEA
+146 DSNIQSSWEA

-180 KGIHFDFRELG
+180 KGIELNFRELG

-200 AARRVDAFSIDQSI
+200 AAHRVDAFSIDQSI
-214 LSAFLGKSN
+214 LSAFLGKTN
-223 QLLDIQYK
+223 ELLDLQYQ

-239 KKSNTEL
+239 KKSNTDL
-246 ANYLDQLVQNWN
+246 ATYLDGLVQDWTE
-258 KDGSLQTIYNKFG
+258 DGTLQAIYDDFG
-271 FSFWTSS
+271 
-278 TNHLN
+278 LKPV
-283 TES
+283 TEIDE

>member
-1 MFKKKYLALVLLPLL
+1 MQLKRIIPLLLLPLL
-16 LLLLAVSFLGQA
+16 AILLILPFFGQISA
-28 GATTSSK
+28 LTNSTSD
-35 SSAPL
+35 AQL
-40 AAGVQDIVD
+40 EAGVQEIVD

-63 FGYRDPENMQYT
+63 FGYRDPESNQYT
-75 GMEIE
+75 GMEVE
-80 IAKKVAAELGVKIE
+80 IAKKVAAELGVDIE

-112 DMVIATFTITDER
+112 DMVIATFTITEER

-146 DSKIASNWEA
+146 DSKIQSSWEA

-180 KGIHFDFRELG
+180 KGIELNFRELG

-200 AARRVDAFSIDQSI
+200 AAHRVDAFSIDQSI
-214 LSAFLGKSN
+214 LSAFLGKTN
-223 QLLDIQYK
+223 ELLDLQYQ

-239 KKSNTEL
+239 KKSNKDL
-246 ANYLDQLVQNWN
+246 AKYLDGLVQRWTE
-258 KDGSLQTIYNKFG
+258 DGSLQAIYDDFG
-271 FSFWTSS
+271 
-278 TNHLN
+278 LKPV
-283 TES
+283 TEITE